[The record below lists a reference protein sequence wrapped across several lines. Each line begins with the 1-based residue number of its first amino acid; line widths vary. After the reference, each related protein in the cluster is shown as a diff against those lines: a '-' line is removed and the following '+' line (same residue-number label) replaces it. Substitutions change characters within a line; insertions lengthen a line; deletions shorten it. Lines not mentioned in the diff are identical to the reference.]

1 MEKTISKY
9 TKVAVSLPESV
20 LTELDEFCEAQGY
33 SRSGA
38 IAEAVR
44 RLIKKEKR

>member
-1 MEKTISKY
+1 MEQEISKY
-9 TKVAVSLPESV
+9 VKISVSMPDII
-20 LTELDEFCEAQGY
+20 LTELDEFCKGAGY

-44 RLIKKEKR
+44 RLIKKEKG

>member
-1 MEKTISKY
+1 MEKEASKY
-9 TKVAVSLPESV
+9 TKIAVSMPDSV
-20 LTELDEFCEAQGY
+20 LTELDEFCTEKGY

-44 RLIKKEKR
+44 RLIKKERR